1 MKKHHVSV
9 VNAAGEKGK
18 KKKKIERLAAC
29 MQAKGHHTYHSR
41 VCSHDTCVLMNS
53 TSASIRRA
61 SPVYPTRVV
70 VVGKLARRIRYC
82 CCYRRLSQL
91 HQLEHPVREQPVA
104 VGSADIEAMLVL
116 GQGFAVIDR
125 NSGVALTSTSFTFE
139 AKTRYLGTENRL
151 LKVFDSWISLKWL
164 CSKVIA
170 RKPFFSELAR
180 SAIDDHESR
189 SARWPGHYYVCIN
202 FSNTVP
208 RLICTLV
215 LLF

>member
-1 MKKHHVSV
+1 MKKYHVSV

-18 KKKKIERLAAC
+18 RKKKIERLAAC

-41 VCSHDTCVLMNS
+41 VCSHDACVLMNS

-82 CCYRRLSQL
+82 CCCRRLSQL

-125 NSGVALTSTSFTFE
+125 NSGVIKNFFYTESVELHPTWNPVRNTEESATALPQAHPQNPRILKHNE
-139 AKTRYLGTENRL
+139 LYLR
-151 LKVFDSWISLKWL
+151 KVR
-164 CSKVIA
+164 A
-170 RKPFFSELAR
+170 
-180 SAIDDHESR
+180 
-189 SARWPGHYYVCIN
+189 
-202 FSNTVP
+202 
-208 RLICTLV
+208 
-215 LLF
+215 